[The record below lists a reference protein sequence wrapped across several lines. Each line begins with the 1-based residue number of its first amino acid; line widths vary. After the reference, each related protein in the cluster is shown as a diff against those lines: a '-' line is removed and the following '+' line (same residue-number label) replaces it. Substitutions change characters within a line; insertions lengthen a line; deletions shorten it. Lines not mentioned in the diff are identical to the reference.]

1 MRLGHVVV
9 RILAP
14 RWPGSETSVPL
25 STEQASAAE
34 WATVA
39 LEGTWKLRSLG
50 PLLRA
55 TLTVCRGQRGEG
67 ASPDPLFL
75 LTVQR
80 SLGFLSLRV
89 QSLLGSSRCWVCYQT
104 WFVVVF
110 CDPVDCS
117 PPGSSV
123 HEMSQARIPEWL
135 AISFSRDSS

>member
-1 MRLGHVVV
+1 MRMGHVVV

-55 TLTVCRGQRGEG
+55 TLTVCRGQHTSSDSAEKPWVPQPK
-67 ASPDPLFL
+67 SPESPGLVQMLGVLSDLVCCCL
-75 LTVQR
+75 L
-80 SLGFLSLRV
+80 
-89 QSLLGSSRCWVCYQT
+89 
-104 WFVVVF
+104 
-110 CDPVDCS
+110 
-117 PPGSSV
+117 
-123 HEMSQARIPEWL
+123 
-135 AISFSRDSS
+135 